1 MMVMVTRGV
10 GLAFHST
17 ISMARLS
24 SSGIPTTET
33 KAVALE
39 QPHQMPRERRQHH
52 ADRKRQDDEA
62 HGLDHAEPEGTGR
75 LHMPP
80 AHGFDPG
87 PEVFDHEGQ
96 RAEEKPGH
104 TPAAKGV
111 LWISRNG
118 SA

>member
-87 PEVFDHEGQ
+87 RKYSIMKASALRKSP
-96 RAEEKPGH
+96 H